1 MSTADST
8 RDHENAPY
16 RIAVVEDDAAT
27 SDAICKWVGEL
38 GHVPVHFPSGEQLLG
53 TGSAADYALYILD
66 WGLPGMPGIDI
77 VRQLRG
83 NFASEAP
90 VIFCTSRDA
99 EVDVVDA
106 LGAGADDFIVKPV
119 RKNELSARIAAALR
133 RAYPVTPASD
143 ILEIPPYSIHLLDRT
158 IAVHGAVADLQN
170 REYELALMLFQNLNG
185 VVSRERLIQSL
196 WGNVPME
203 TSRSLDTHAS
213 RIRRKLNLT
222 PENGIVLQSVYG
234 KGYRLQAVERPPS
247 A

>member
-1 MSTADST
+1 MSTAGS
-8 RDHENAPY
+8 NMQSQPSPY
-16 RIAVVEDDAAT
+16 RIAVVEDDGAT
-27 SDAICKWVGEL
+27 SEAICKWLGEL
-38 GHVPVHFPSGEQLLG
+38 GHSPAHFSSGEQLLA
-53 TGSAADYALYILD
+53 TVAAGEFALYILD

-83 NFASEAP
+83 SLRCEAP

-99 EVDVVDA
+99 EADVVDA
-106 LGAGADDFIVKPV
+106 LRAGADDFIVKPV

-133 RAYPVTPASD
+133 RAYPVAPASH
-143 ILEIPPYSIHLLDRT
+143 ILDIPPYAIHLLDRT
-158 IAVHGAVADLQN
+158 IALRGEVADLQN

-222 PENGIVLQSVYG
+222 PENGIILQSVYG
-234 KGYRLQAVERPPS
+234 KGYRLQAVDRNAS
-247 A
+247 R